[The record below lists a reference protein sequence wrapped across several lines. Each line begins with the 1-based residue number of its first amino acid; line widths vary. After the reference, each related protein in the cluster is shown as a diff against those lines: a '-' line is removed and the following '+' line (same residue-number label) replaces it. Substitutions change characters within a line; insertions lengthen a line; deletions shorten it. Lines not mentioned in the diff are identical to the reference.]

1 MAPNS
6 RLAHAGYVVAAYLGV
21 FPLVD
26 AVTPFLP
33 PHFDDP
39 RWRFT
44 LFGMLSNTLLILL
57 LALLVGLVCAHVA
70 GSVRAKRIIGWLAAV
85 VAIVAVL
92 CAAMFIYGY
101 VTATSTLSGAARH
114 SAVTVSIVALVKY
127 VLGIAAAA
135 LLARASRAPL
145 YGTTAAGA
153 RA

>member
-6 RLAHAGYVVAAYLGV
+6 RLAHAGYVVAAYLAV

-33 PHFDDP
+33 PHFGDA

-57 LALLVGLVCAHVA
+57 LALLVGLIFAHVGA
-70 GSVRAKRIIGWLAAV
+70 SLRAKRVVGWFALATAV
-85 VAIVAVL
+85 LTVL

-101 VTATSTLSGAARH
+101 VTATSALPEAARH
-114 SAVTVSIVALVKY
+114 AAVPVTIVALAKY
-127 VLGIAAAA
+127 VFGFAAAA
-135 LLARASRAPL
+135 LLARASRVPL
-145 YGTTAAGA
+145 YGTVATA

>member
-6 RLAHAGYVVAAYLGV
+6 RLAHAGYVVAAFLGV

-33 PHFDDP
+33 PQFGDA

-57 LALLVGLVCAHVA
+57 LALLVGLVFAHVG
-70 GSVRAKRIIGWLAAV
+70 GSLRAKRIIGWLAGV
-85 VAIVAVL
+85 VAVLAVL

-101 VTATSTLSGAARH
+101 VTTASTLSEAARR
-114 SAVTVSIVALVKY
+114 SAVPVTIVALVKY

-135 LLARASRAPL
+135 LLARASRVPL
-145 YGTTAAGA
+145 YGTAVA